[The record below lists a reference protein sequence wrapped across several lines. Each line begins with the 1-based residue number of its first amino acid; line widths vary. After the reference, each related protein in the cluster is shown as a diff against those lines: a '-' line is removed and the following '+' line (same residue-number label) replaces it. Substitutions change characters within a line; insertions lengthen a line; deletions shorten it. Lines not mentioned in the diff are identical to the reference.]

1 MISVKSLHK
10 YFNKGKQNEIHVIN
24 DVSLELPERGMVA
37 VFGKSGCGKTTLLN
51 VIGGLDGFS
60 SGELSVEGNDI
71 RKNADDVRN
80 RYMGYIFQ
88 NYNLNK
94 EENCFD
100 NVADALRLC
109 GMADKSEIEKRVM
122 AALKNVGME
131 KYRFRTPDTL
141 SGGQQQR
148 IAIARAI
155 VKNPRIILADEPTGN
170 LDEANT
176 VVIMELLRQIAKE
189 HLVVLVT
196 HEANLVDYYCDTVIE
211 LSDGKVANVRRND
224 AIGGYSARD
233 KNDIFLGE
241 LDKCEITGANAE
253 IEYYG
258 DAPQSPLKL
267 KIVNSGGKMYIQINT
282 PKVQVLDSASEV
294 KLREGVFKHGEQK
307 SRGSENIDMSALPP
321 VESARCGKLFS
332 LGSSIKSGYKA
343 NFKKGKRGRKFF
355 RICMGL
361 FAAIFVLVSAF
372 FGTSIN
378 ELLKA
383 DKAYSHNTFY
393 MYTDSGETSEKLLK
407 SVGSADTGIDYIK
420 LGDSFMPYNEFTL
433 RFYTQFF
440 ETFDSY
446 CSSDSFTTNAVIM
459 GESMCGSLPLVLG
472 KNTELNFDEIVLT
485 TAAADNVIEKSPVG
499 FIAEYKDLLGLATI
513 SLTFKNKSPRI
524 VGIVKSDEA
533 AVFVSEIALAE
544 KILAGMETY
553 VKRASEYG
561 IELADGEIA
570 QCNIMQSSSD
580 NSFYI
585 GGEIKIHG
593 KTFNIAKIKRNKEVY
608 DDWLEFNGY
617 KRETEYAFIESF
629 VTDDLT
635 YTEARNL
642 YLFDYYDYY
651 FEYFDEYMRSEII
664 YENDFQSWLA
674 IEKNVLESKLTK
686 MQNSQNM
693 NEIDADIYY
702 YAIQEKARTGKYPA
716 NEDAWNKYWDSE
728 SGVKGAVHNGFVG
741 KGEQYAEE
749 YYENTKNFT
758 RPTGYLVNDNDYI
771 ELSKRIGETHETA
784 GYHSFYE
791 PKTKSSAMSGYYD
804 SYGSGYY
811 TVVHSSNPEKTE
823 KYLKREFSYVS
834 TESEYKLPLVTPR
847 DMYNNIMRDS
857 RPEIIINLVS
867 LAVTLTVMCLCM
879 YFMLRSS
886 FMVRVKEV
894 GIYRAIGAS
903 KKNILFRFFIEAL
916 VLTMLTVFIGYLFM
930 SVFMACLGT
939 SAIMASILY
948 YPAWLALCVLVL
960 LLGVSL
966 FFGIIPVLS
975 LLRKSPSAILAKYD
989 I

>member
-1 MISVKSLHK
+1 MIGIKSLHK
-10 YFNKGKQNEIHVIN
+10 FFNKGKQNEIHVIN

-60 SGELSVEGNDI
+60 SGELTVEGSSI
-71 RKNADDVRN
+71 RKNTDDIRN

-122 AALKNVGME
+122 AALNNVGME

-155 VKNPRIILADEPTGN
+155 VKNPKIILADEPTGN

-189 HLVVLVT
+189 HLVLLVT

-211 LSDGKVANVRRND
+211 LSDGKVADVRRNE
-224 AIGGYSARD
+224 ALGGYSARD

-258 DAPQSPLKL
+258 DAPDSPLKL

-321 VESARCGKLFS
+321 IESTRCGKLFS
-332 LGSSIKSGYKA
+332 FGSSVKSGYKA

-361 FAAIFVLVSAF
+361 FAAVFVLVSAF
-372 FGTSIN
+372 FGTAIN
-378 ELLKA
+378 DLIKA

-393 MYTDSGETSEKLLK
+393 AYADSGETSERLLNA
-407 SVGSADTGIDYIK
+407 VGNADSAIDYVK
-420 LGDSFMPYNEFTL
+420 LGNMFVPYIEDTL
-433 RFYTQFF
+433 WFHTEFF
-440 ETFDSY
+440 ETFSSGA
-446 CSSDSFTTNAVIM
+446 SSDAFSTNAVIM
-459 GESMCGSLPLVLG
+459 DESMCRNLPLVLG
-472 KNTELNFDEIVLT
+472 KKEGLNSDEIVLT
-485 TAAADNVIEKSPVG
+485 TAAADNVLEKSTVG
-499 FIAEYKDLLGLATI
+499 FIAEYKDLLGLATA
-513 SLTFKNKSPRI
+513 SLSLKGKNPRI

-533 AVFVSEIALAE
+533 VVFASEFALAA
-544 KILAGMETY
+544 KTFSDIETY
-553 VKRASEYG
+553 VLRASEWG
-561 IELADGEIA
+561 IELESGEA
-570 QCNIMQSSSD
+570 LQCNITKSYEN
-580 NSFYI
+580 NSFRV
-585 GGEIKIHG
+585 GDEIKIHG
-593 KTFNIAKIKRNKEVY
+593 KTFNLTQIQRLDEKY
-608 DDWLEFNGY
+608 DAWLEFNGH
-617 KRETEYAFIESF
+617 KRMIEYDFFESF
-629 VTDDLT
+629 VSEDLT
-635 YTEARNL
+635 YDQAYEL
-642 YLFDYYDYY
+642 YVFDYYDYY
-651 FEYFDEYMRSEII
+651 FEYLDEFMQGEYKF
-664 YENDFQSWLA
+664 ENDYMSWLY
-674 IEKNVLESKLTK
+674 IEKGVLEAKLTK
-686 MQNSQNM
+686 AQSAGPLYFGS
-693 NEIDADIYY
+693 DADMYY
-702 YAIQEKARTGKYPA
+702 YAIKEKARTGKYPTH
-716 NEDAWNKYWDSE
+716 SE
-728 SGVKGAVHNGFVG
+728 AYAKWISPSGGVDGALR
-741 KGEQYAEE
+741 EE
-749 YYENTKNFT
+749 YVRKTEEFGKEFDALNKTKPF
-758 RPTGYLVNDNDYI
+758 GYLVNDADYI

-784 GYHSFYE
+784 GSHGFYS
-791 PKTKSSAMSGYYD
+791 PDSADKGYY
-804 SYGSGYY
+804 YKSGYY
-811 TVVHSSNPEKTE
+811 TVVHSSNPEKT
-823 KYLKREFSYVS
+823 KAYLNREFSNIS
-834 TESEYKLPLVTPR
+834 TPDDFRPALVTPE
-847 DMYNNIMRDS
+847 DIYENIIKDS
-857 RPEIIINLVS
+857 RFDIIGNLIS
-867 LAVTLTVMCLCM
+867 LVVTLVLMSLCM
-879 YFMLRSS
+879 YFMMRSS
-886 FMVRVKEV
+886 FMIRVKEV

-903 KKNILFRFFIEAL
+903 KKNLVFKFFIEAL
-916 VLTMLTVFIGYLFM
+916 VLTMLTVFIGYLLM
-930 SVFMACLGT
+930 SLFMACLGT
-939 SAIMASILY
+939 SAIMATVLY
-948 YPAWLALCVLVL
+948 YPFWLALCVLVL

>member
-1 MISVKSLHK
+1 MIGIKSLHK
-10 YFNKGKQNEIHVIN
+10 FFNKGKQNEIHVIN

-60 SGELSVEGNDI
+60 SGELTVEGSSI
-71 RKNADDVRN
+71 RKNTDDIRN

-109 GMADKSEIEKRVM
+109 GMSDKAEIEKRVV

-131 KYRFRTPDTL
+131 KYRLRTPDTL

-155 VKNPRIILADEPTGN
+155 VKNPKIILADEPTGN

-189 HLVVLVT
+189 HLVLLVT

-211 LSDGKVANVRRND
+211 LSDGKVADVRRND

-372 FGTSIN
+372 FGTAIN
-378 ELLKA
+378 DLIKA

-446 CSSDSFTTNAVIM
+446 GSSDSFTTNAVIM
-459 GESMCGSLPLVLG
+459 GESMCRSLPLVLG
-472 KNTELNFDEIVLT
+472 KKEGLNSDEIVLT
-485 TAAADNVIEKSPVG
+485 TAAADNVLEKSTVG
-499 FIAEYKDLLGLATI
+499 FIAEYKDLLGLATA
-513 SLTFKNKSPRI
+513 SLSLKGKNPRI

-533 AVFVSEIALAE
+533 VVFASEFALAA
-544 KILAGMETY
+544 KTFSDIETY
-553 VKRASEYG
+553 VLRASEWG
-561 IELADGEIA
+561 IELESGEA
-570 QCNIMQSSSD
+570 LQCNITKSYEN
-580 NSFYI
+580 NSFRV
-585 GGEIKIHG
+585 GDEIKIHG
-593 KTFNIAKIKRNKEVY
+593 KTFNLTQIQRLDEKY
-608 DDWLEFNGY
+608 DAWLEFNGH
-617 KRETEYAFIESF
+617 KRMIEYDFFESF
-629 VTDDLT
+629 VSEDLT
-635 YTEARNL
+635 YDQAYEL
-642 YLFDYYDYY
+642 YVFDYYDYY
-651 FEYFDEYMRSEII
+651 FEYLDEFMQGEYKF
-664 YENDFQSWLA
+664 ENDYMSWLY
-674 IEKNVLESKLTK
+674 IEKGVLEAKLTK
-686 MQNSQNM
+686 AQSAGPLYFGS
-693 NEIDADIYY
+693 DADMYY
-702 YAIQEKARTGKYPA
+702 YAIKEKARTGKYPTH
-716 NEDAWNKYWDSE
+716 SE
-728 SGVKGAVHNGFVG
+728 AYAKWISPSGGVDGALR
-741 KGEQYAEE
+741 EE
-749 YYENTKNFT
+749 YVRKTEEFGKEFDALNKTKPF
-758 RPTGYLVNDNDYI
+758 GYLVNDADYI

-784 GYHSFYE
+784 GSHGFYS
-791 PKTKSSAMSGYYD
+791 PDSADKGYY
-804 SYGSGYY
+804 YKNGYY
-811 TVVHSSNPEKTE
+811 TVVHSSNPEKT
-823 KYLKREFSYVS
+823 KAYLNREFSNIS
-834 TESEYKLPLVTPR
+834 TPDDFRPALVTPE
-847 DMYNNIMRDS
+847 DIYENIIKDS
-857 RPEIIINLVS
+857 RFDIIGNLIS
-867 LAVTLTVMCLCM
+867 LVVTLVLMSLCM
-879 YFMLRSS
+879 YFMMRSS
-886 FMVRVKEV
+886 FMIRVKEV

-903 KKNILFRFFIEAL
+903 KKNLVFKFFIEAL
-916 VLTMLTVFIGYLFM
+916 VLTMLTVFIGYLLM
-930 SVFMACLGT
+930 SLFMACLGT
-939 SAIMASILY
+939 SAIMATVLY
-948 YPAWLALCVLVL
+948 YPFWLALCVLVL

>member
-109 GMADKSEIEKRVM
+109 GMAVKSEIEKRVM
-122 AALKNVGME
+122 AALNNVGME

-282 PKVQVLDSASEV
+282 PKVQVLDAASEV

-343 NFKKGKRGRKFF
+343 NFKKGKRGKKFF

-361 FAAIFVLVSAF
+361 FAAVFVLVSAF

-378 ELLKA
+378 ELLKT

-393 MYTDSGETSEKLLK
+393 MYTDSGETSENLLK

-420 LGDSFMPYNEFTL
+420 LGDSFMPYNELTL

-446 CSSDSFTTNAVIM
+446 GSSDSFTKNAVIM

-472 KNTELNFDEIVLT
+472 KNTELNFDEIELT
-485 TAAADNVIEKSPVG
+485 TAAADNVIE
-499 FIAEYKDLLGLATI
+499 
-513 SLTFKNKSPRI
+513 
-524 VGIVKSDEA
+524 
-533 AVFVSEIALAE
+533 
-544 KILAGMETY
+544 
-553 VKRASEYG
+553 
-561 IELADGEIA
+561 
-570 QCNIMQSSSD
+570 
-580 NSFYI
+580 
-585 GGEIKIHG
+585 
-593 KTFNIAKIKRNKEVY
+593 
-608 DDWLEFNGY
+608 
-617 KRETEYAFIESF
+617 
-629 VTDDLT
+629 
-635 YTEARNL
+635 
-642 YLFDYYDYY
+642 
-651 FEYFDEYMRSEII
+651 
-664 YENDFQSWLA
+664 
-674 IEKNVLESKLTK
+674 
-686 MQNSQNM
+686 
-693 NEIDADIYY
+693 
-702 YAIQEKARTGKYPA
+702 
-716 NEDAWNKYWDSE
+716 
-728 SGVKGAVHNGFVG
+728 
-741 KGEQYAEE
+741 
-749 YYENTKNFT
+749 
-758 RPTGYLVNDNDYI
+758 
-771 ELSKRIGETHETA
+771 
-784 GYHSFYE
+784 
-791 PKTKSSAMSGYYD
+791 
-804 SYGSGYY
+804 
-811 TVVHSSNPEKTE
+811 
-823 KYLKREFSYVS
+823 
-834 TESEYKLPLVTPR
+834 
-847 DMYNNIMRDS
+847 
-857 RPEIIINLVS
+857 
-867 LAVTLTVMCLCM
+867 
-879 YFMLRSS
+879 
-886 FMVRVKEV
+886 
-894 GIYRAIGAS
+894 
-903 KKNILFRFFIEAL
+903 
-916 VLTMLTVFIGYLFM
+916 
-930 SVFMACLGT
+930 
-939 SAIMASILY
+939 
-948 YPAWLALCVLVL
+948 
-960 LLGVSL
+960 
-966 FFGIIPVLS
+966 
-975 LLRKSPSAILAKYD
+975 
-989 I
+989 